1 MRKTL
6 NFPGACGPQTPP
18 KSPKTSLL
26 AQKLL
31 WKPKTTQPWCYSGLL
46 DAAAQS
52 RWGLF
57 RDELAGLKAQFSKL
71 KRVSVLSKNIRNI
84 GAITQDLRI
93 VEHTRGNTIL
103 KRKKRRRRKIW
114 GNTPLMV
121 RKRCLEQLPKPLI
134 SATPTGLISHYLLS
148 QIRLFPQIPPLFPY
162 FPKSSPKSAYFPN
175 PS

>member
-1 MRKTL
+1 MMCEKPL
-6 NFPGACGPQTPP
+6 NFLGACSPQTPT
-18 KSPKTSLL
+18 KSSKTSLL

-71 KRVSVLSKNIRNI
+71 KTVSVLSKNIRNI

-93 VEHTRGNTIL
+93 VGHTRGKYHFEEKKAPQAKIL
-103 KRKKRRRRKIW
+103 GKHTSN
-114 GNTPLMV
+114 GSET
-121 RKRCLEQLPKPLI
+121 
-134 SATPTGLISHYLLS
+134 
-148 QIRLFPQIPPLFPY
+148 LFGT
-162 FPKSSPKSAYFPN
+162 SS
-175 PS
+175 

>member
-1 MRKTL
+1 MFSSYDVRKTL
-6 NFPGACGPQTPP
+6 KFPRGLRPP
-18 KSPKTSLL
+18 DPHQIAQTSLL

-71 KRVSVLSKNIRNI
+71 KTVSVLSKNIRNI

-93 VEHTRGNTIL
+93 VGHTRGKYHFEEKKAPQAKIL
-103 KRKKRRRRKIW
+103 GKHTS
-114 GNTPLMV
+114 NDSET
-121 RKRCLEQLPKPLI
+121 
-134 SATPTGLISHYLLS
+134 
-148 QIRLFPQIPPLFPY
+148 LFGT
-162 FPKSSPKSAYFPN
+162 SS
-175 PS
+175 